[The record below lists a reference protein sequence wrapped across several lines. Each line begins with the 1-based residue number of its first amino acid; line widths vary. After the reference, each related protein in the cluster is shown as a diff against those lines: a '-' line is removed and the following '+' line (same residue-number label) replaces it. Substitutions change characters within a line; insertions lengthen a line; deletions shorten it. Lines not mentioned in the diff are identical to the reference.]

1 VPSFQRGRYIIDMR
15 YFRELLP
22 LLAVADVD
30 LSLFHEVKANLTRDQ
45 IRMLSEAG
53 VNSIQP
59 GIEEYSGWRYA
70 FTHKPKQVRA
80 EASL

>member
-1 VPSFQRGRYIIDMR
+1 MR

-22 LLAVADVD
+22 LLAVADLD
-30 LSLFHEVKANLTRDQ
+30 LSSFHEVKANLTRDQ

-59 GIEEYSGWRYA
+59 GIESFSTDLLRLMRKGVPPSRI
-70 FTHKPKQVRA
+70 F
-80 EASL
+80 SL